1 MPATV
6 RDIAERTGLSAST
19 VGQILNT
26 SRRGLFSQA
35 TQEIV
40 LAAARELSYRPHA
53 HARAMV
59 SGRLGAVGLLL
70 GHGSGQSTLT
80 EDLLRGLMC
89 SLAEHDLS
97 LVIAHVADE
106 RLADPDYVPK
116 MVREYAVDAM
126 LVNYT
131 HGVPARTVDLI
142 RSHVP
147 AAIWLNC
154 KLDTNCVRPDDFGAA
169 ADLTRRLIRHG
180 HLRIAYVNY
189 STGWKTIDGAHYSQ
203 RDRQSGY
210 EAAMRESGLEPLVY
224 MHDQFVAGRRCE
236 EVSREML
243 QLLRPTA
250 VIAQSEKVGN
260 SVLFAARALGM
271 EAPRDFSL
279 ACFMR
284 IGRTEPLGV
293 PVTGVIEPGL
303 AIARAATEMVLAT
316 LHEAAGP
323 MPARVVPFEFYQGV
337 TDGAAPAV

>member
-26 SRRGLFSQA
+26 SRRGLFSEA

-40 LAAARELSYRPHA
+40 FAAARELNYRPHA
-53 HARAMV
+53 HARAMA
-59 SGRLGAVGLLL
+59 SGRFDAIGLLV
-70 GHGSGQSTLT
+70 GHGSGQSTLA

-89 SLAEHDLS
+89 CLAEHALS
-97 LVIAHVADE
+97 LVIAHVSDE
-106 RLADPDYVPK
+106 QLSDPDYVPG
-116 MVREYAVDAM
+116 MVRDYAVDGM

-131 HGVPARTVDLI
+131 HGMPRRMVDLI
-142 RSHVP
+142 RRHVP
-147 AAIWLNC
+147 SAVWLNS
-154 KLDTNCVRPDDFGAA
+154 KQETNCVHPDDFGAA

-180 HLRIAYVNY
+180 HRRIAYVNY
-189 STGWKTIDGAHYSQ
+189 STGWTTIDRAHYSQ

-210 EAAMRESGLEPLVY
+210 EAAVREAGLEPLVY
-224 MHDQFVAGRRCE
+224 MHDQFVAARRCE

-243 QLLRPTA
+243 RCLRPTA
-250 VIAQSEKVGN
+250 VLAQSEKVGN

-293 PVTGVIEPGL
+293 PVTGMIEPNF
-303 AIARAATEMVLAT
+303 AMARAATDMVLAA
-316 LHEAAGP
+316 LDEAAGA
-323 MPARVVPFEFYQGV
+323 MPPRVVPFEFHQGA
-337 TDGAAPAV
+337 TDGAAPTV